1 MQYLLERLVI
11 ERLPDG
17 RAEPFDISAAIGM
30 QIQRLLACRPQEPGG
45 SSVFKGESL
54 YSFGMPSVTELGR
67 NNSDAL
73 KRYGRLLA
81 LQIERYEPR
90 LKNVR
95 IEIKPAVNGAFP
107 HAPARLLVIAQ
118 LAETDEEQIFSFD
131 TPGR

>member
-1 MQYLLERLVI
+1 MQYLLERLVT

-17 RAEPFDISAAIGM
+17 RTEPFDLSAAIGA
-30 QIQRLLACRPQEPGG
+30 QIQRVLACRPRQQGG
-45 SSVFKGESL
+45 NELYKEESL
-54 YSFGMPSVTELGR
+54 YSFGMPNVTELGR

-73 KRYGRLLA
+73 KRYRRLLA

-95 IEIKPAVNGAFP
+95 IEIKPAAHGAFP
-107 HAPARLLVIAQ
+107 HAPEQLVVIAQ

-131 TPGR
+131 VPER